1 MKSRRIFNVQ
11 DALEE
16 AREGRLTGADLRRAI
31 LICEEFG
38 NKPAADE
45 LQLHVVSPSG
55 FAGDAAPADVRKRVA
70 KAMSAL
76 VGMGKNPIQTRVLL
90 KKNGVIDTINRM
102 AANDSPSANF
112 EPLRSAGLEHLTA
125 EAIVLDFPELF
136 SAEAVQVARERLKR

>member
-70 KAMSAL
+70 KAMSFLTRGYSMSLQSVVGDAL
-76 VGMGKNPIQTRVLL
+76 FQEEHENMVMVRDIELYSLCEHHILPFFGRGT
-90 KKNGVIDTINRM
+90 
-102 AANDSPSANF
+102 SATW
-112 EPLRSAGLEHLTA
+112 PTA
-125 EAIVLDFPELF
+125 V
-136 SAEAVQVARERLKR
+136 